1 MEKVVI
7 RFIMDPRFP
16 FHDGT
21 WFNGMKLPIKKL
33 LLRNALI
40 SFPISLLMGMSAIL
54 IIFLLFPLLKS
65 KNFVTLFLEIQA
77 IYH

>member
-1 MEKVVI
+1 
-7 RFIMDPRFP
+7 
-16 FHDGT
+16 
-21 WFNGMKLPIKKL
+21 MKLPIKKL